1 MSSEQTEDQ
10 QSELTPFGTAAFGI
24 FLLVL
29 GGAILCFSTQIETF
43 DFGNHDPG
51 PKAIPVATGI
61 ILLLGG
67 IAQIFAAIFK
77 ENLLQQIS
85 KKTETHSETETTS
98 PKRVAITLCALVLY
112 VISLSY
118 VGFIVSTTVF
128 LLALLKLF
136 GSRWSEAIVS
146 AAAIVIFVYVLF
158 QLVFQVSLP
167 AGSLF

>member
-1 MSSEQTEDQ
+1 MSSDQTENQ
-10 QSELTPFGTAAFGI
+10 QSVSTPFGSASFGL
-24 FLLVL
+24 FLIVL
-29 GGAILCFSTQIETF
+29 SGAILYFSTQIETF

-67 IAQIFAAIFK
+67 IAQIFTAVFK
-77 ENLLQQIS
+77 ENLLQQFS
-85 KKTETHSETETTS
+85 NKTEAHAETEGTS
-98 PKRVAITLCALVLY
+98 QKRIAMTLCAFVFY

-118 VGFIVSTTVF
+118 VGFIVSTTLF
-128 LLALLKLF
+128 LLVLLKLF
-136 GSRWSEAIVS
+136 GSRWGETIISAGAIVL
-146 AAAIVIFVYVLF
+146 FVYVLF